1 MRQVSAR
8 RAGILALLSGLVTVA
23 VTMLAAGAATILF
36 ALVLPS
42 GTDTGSEAAASRRHT
57 SVEIAWLRMRA
68 ATERRNPPAP
78 P

>member
-8 RAGILALLSGLVTVA
+8 RAGKLALLSGLATVA

-36 ALVLPS
+36 ATVLPS
-42 GTDTGSEAAASRRHT
+42 GTDTGNEAAASRRHT

-68 ATERRNPPAP
+68 ITEHSNPPAP
-78 P
+78 

>member
-1 MRQVSAR
+1 MGRFSAR
-8 RAGILALLSGLVTVA
+8 RAGKRALLSGLATLA
-23 VTMLAAGAATILF
+23 VTMLAAGAATILL
-36 ALVLPS
+36 ATVLPS
-42 GTDTGSEAAASRRHT
+42 GTETGNEAAASRRHT